1 MMKQTYSKYN
11 PVSWMAQNHVAA
23 NLLVLMM
30 FISGIFYVQK
40 IRQEIQPNYTFAT
53 VVIEMSYPGASPEE
67 VEESIVLAIEVRIN
81 SIEGL
86 SRITSTAEDGKASI
100 YANVAENENLDRVM
114 QNVRNAVDGITSF
127 PTDAERPSVRL
138 DDDARWL
145 TTIGISGDVPEK
157 VIYQLFN
164 RIKSD
169 LLTIAGVIQ
178 VLPRVQKQA
187 EISIEIPQAA
197 LTTLKL
203 TLPDIAQTINKAA
216 NDIPSGAVMTAAG
229 QYILRVEGRRE
240 NGLEFASIPLKTD
253 HDGSQITVGDIANI
267 NDGLR
272 QSTSFFSYN
281 GYPGMIIYV
290 YQAKNSRTLEL
301 SDRIDSYVEEL
312 NTILPESVR
321 LDFPYKRVN
330 KFKDRMSMLIENGI
344 YGLLLVVLVLGVFL
358 NPRLAFWV
366 ALSIPVVFI
375 SSFTILYYLD
385 VSINMVS
392 MFAFIMTLGIVVDDA
407 IIVGESIHEKRQGG
421 LPVLAAVVQG
431 ANDMILPVLFAVGTN
446 IIAFVPLLM
455 LPGDMGQ
462 YLRSLP
468 VVAVVVFSVSLIEA
482 LLVLPSHLNVEKSTT
497 RGSRFQLPAFL
508 KFLHKISSLQ
518 AHIASAFDHLRD
530 TKYPI
535 ILLWSIKHRYT
546 VVILFT
552 GSLLL
557 VVAWFLSNRIEYSW
571 YPQIPTDQVSANL
584 TMPADASMKET
595 IVLAKYIE
603 TAGLEAINE
612 LGSFADLQS
621 RSVSA
626 GISSPS
632 NSKIS
637 FDLVSEKQRDF
648 SQNEFVVLW
657 REKVGDVTQ
666 AQSLTFDFLQ
676 SFGGMTGVFVDMR
689 HVSNVVLETAAR
701 ELAETMRTIEGLVD
715 ITDGLLQGK
724 KQLKYTLSTEA
735 KLLGLTEYELGRQLR
750 AAFFG
755 VEAVRML
762 RDSAQIKIWVRLPP
776 EERKS
781 LNDLDN
787 FMLRTPFGVE
797 LPLSQAA
804 QLENSRTF
812 TAIKRENGRR
822 NISVGGVMNSVIGD
836 ASLAKRTL
844 VEDILPVLI
853 AKYPGLEAG
862 LKGSLDTRSAQTTL
876 SRLGTGLILASILIF
891 ALMASLFRSYIQGL
905 IVIMTIPYCIAAAVA
920 GHVIMGYS
928 LTANSLF
935 AMVALAGIVVN
946 GSLVLSSRMNQL
958 VSQGMSCKRALING
972 SISRFRPIVLTSITT
987 TVGLLPMLFET
998 SQQALFLVPFAITLS
1013 FGTVFS
1019 TLVVLILIPVFHAI
1033 HHDFK
1038 SEIL

>member
-23 NLLVLMM
+23 NLLILMM
-30 FISGIFYVQK
+30 FISGIFYMQK

-67 VEESIVLAIEVRIN
+67 VEENIVLAIEASIN

-86 SRITSTAEDGKASI
+86 SRIISSAEEGKALI
-100 YANVAENENLDRVM
+100 YADIVENENLDMVM
-114 QNVRNAVDGITSF
+114 QKVRNAVDSITSF

-145 TTIGISGDVPEK
+145 TTIGISGEVSEK
-157 VIYQLFN
+157 VMYQLFN
-164 RIKSD
+164 RVKSD
-169 LLTIAGVIQ
+169 LLAIAGVIQ
-178 VLPRVQKQA
+178 VLPRVQKQS
-187 EISIEIPQAA
+187 EISIEIPQAV
-197 LTTLKL
+197 LTTMKL

-216 NDIPSGAVMTAAG
+216 NDVPSGEIKTADS
-229 QYILRVEGRRE
+229 QYVLRVEGRRE
-240 NGLEFASIPLKTD
+240 YGLEFANIPLKTD
-253 HDGSQITVGDIANI
+253 KQGAQITLGDVANI
-267 NDGLR
+267 NDGFR

-281 GYPGMIIYV
+281 GAAGMIIYV
-290 YQAKNSRTLEL
+290 YQSKNSRTLEL
-301 SDRIDSYVEEL
+301 ADQVHSYVEEL

-321 LDFPYKRVN
+321 LDFPYKRIN
-330 KFKDRMSMLIENGI
+330 KFKDRMSMLIKNGI
-344 YGLLLVVLVLGVFL
+344 YGLLLVMLVLGVFL

-375 SSFTILYYLD
+375 SSFTFLYYLD

-407 IIVGESIHEKRQGG
+407 IIVGESIYEKRQQG
-421 LPVLAAVVQG
+421 LPVVAAVIQG

-446 IIAFVPLLM
+446 IIAFIPLLM
-455 LPGDMGQ
+455 LSGDMGQ

-468 VVAVVVFSVSLIEA
+468 IVAVVVFSVSLLEA
-482 LLVLPSHLNVEKSTT
+482 LLVLPSHLNRERLTT
-497 RGSRFQLPAFL
+497 SVSKFQLPAFL
-508 KFLHKISSLQ
+508 QFLHRVSSLQ
-518 AHIASAFDHLRD
+518 VHIASGFDYLRD
-530 TKYPI
+530 IKYPK
-535 ILLWSIKHRYT
+535 ILQWSIKHRYT

-557 VVAWFLSNRIEYSW
+557 IVAWFLSHRIEYSW
-571 YPQIPTDQVSANL
+571 YPQIPTDQVSANV
-584 TMPADASMKET
+584 TMPADASIKET
-595 IVLAKYIE
+595 IVLAQYIE
-603 TAGLEAINE
+603 AAGLEAIYE
-612 LGSFADLQS
+612 LGSDSDLQS

-626 GISSPS
+626 GISAPG

-637 FDLVSEKQRDF
+637 FDLVSEKQRNF

-666 AQSLTFDFLQ
+666 ARSLTFDFLQ
-676 SFGGMTGVFVDMR
+676 VFGGVTGVFVDMR
-689 HVSNVVLETAAR
+689 HASNIVLETAAR
-701 ELAETMRTIEGLVD
+701 ELAEIMKTIDGLVD

-735 KLLGLTEYELGRQLR
+735 KLLGLSEYELGRQLR

-762 RDSAQIKIWVRLPP
+762 RDSTQTKVWVRLPP

-787 FMLRTPFGVE
+787 FMLRTSLGVE

-804 QLENSRTF
+804 QVENSRTF
-812 TAIKRENGRR
+812 ATIKRENGHR
-822 NISVGGVMNSVIGD
+822 NISVGGVIDSVSGN

-844 VEDILPVLI
+844 VEDILPSLM
-853 AKYPGLEAG
+853 AKYPGLKAG
-862 LKGSLDTRSAQTTL
+862 LKGSLNARSGQTTF
-876 SRLGTGLILASILIF
+876 SMIVTGLILASILIF

-905 IVIMTIPYCIAAAVA
+905 IVILTIPYCIAAAVA

-935 AMVALAGIVVN
+935 SMVALAGMVVN
-946 GSLVLSSRMNQL
+946 GSLVLTSRMNQFI
-958 VSQGMSCKRALING
+958 SQGMSCKDALING
-972 SISRFRPIVLTSITT
+972 SKSRFRPIVLTSVTT
-987 TVGLLPMLFET
+987 TAGVLPMLFET

-1019 TLVVLILIPVFHAI
+1019 TLVVLILIPVFHVI
-1033 HHDFK
+1033 HRDFK
-1038 SEIL
+1038 